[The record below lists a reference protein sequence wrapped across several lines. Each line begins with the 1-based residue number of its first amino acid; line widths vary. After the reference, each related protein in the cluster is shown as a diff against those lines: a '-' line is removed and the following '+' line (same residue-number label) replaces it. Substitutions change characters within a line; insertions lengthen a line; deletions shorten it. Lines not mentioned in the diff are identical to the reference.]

1 MSRDATR
8 ITIGAALEWRS
19 WPHCGSHDYPLRALY
34 IYISVSE
41 RVRVKHDGDDDTL
54 TFDNGSVNLGLLE
67 SLWFRKGRPQ

>member
-1 MSRDATR
+1 MG
-8 ITIGAALEWRS
+8 GAKTAEGALWGD
-19 WPHCGSHDYPLRALY
+19 HPLRALY